1 LPFAISLIL
10 LLKGAVTCSNIP
22 IVDYIVRE
30 KPTKVSAAG
39 QLKSSAIALTLAL
52 LLRNLDTKH
61 NIFFFAH
68 SSAWRNIF
76 LFFIKRVI
84 TSANKDLSAST
95 F

>member
-30 KPTKVSAAG
+30 KPTKASAAG
-39 QLKSSAIALTLAL
+39 QLKSSAVVLTLAL
-52 LLRNLDTKH
+52 LLRNLDAKY
-61 NIFFFAH
+61 NIFFFTRF
-68 SSAWRNIF
+68 STWRNIF

-84 TSANKDLSAST
+84 TSTNKDLLAST

>member
-1 LPFAISLIL
+1 M
-10 LLKGAVTCSNIP
+10 
-22 IVDYIVRE
+22 VDYIVGE
-30 KPTKVSAAG
+30 KPTKASAAG
-39 QLKSSAIALTLAL
+39 QLKSSAVALTSAPPS
-52 LLRNLDTKH
+52 RNLDAKH
-61 NIFFFAH
+61 NIFFFAR

>member
-1 LPFAISLIL
+1 LPFAIGLIL
-10 LLKGAVTCSNIP
+10 LSKGAVTCSNIP

-39 QLKSSAIALTLAL
+39 QLKSSAVVSTLAPL
-52 LLRNLDTKH
+52 SRNLDAKY
-61 NIFFFAH
+61 NIFFFAR

>member
-1 LPFAISLIL
+1 LLFAIGLIL

-22 IVDYIVRE
+22 MVDYIVGE
-30 KPTKVSAAG
+30 KPTKASAAG
-39 QLKSSAIALTLAL
+39 QLKFSAVVLTLAL
-52 LLRNLDTKH
+52 LLRNLDAKY
-61 NIFFFAH
+61 NIFFFVR

>member
-1 LPFAISLIL
+1 LLFAISLIL

-22 IVDYIVRE
+22 IVDYIVGE
-30 KPTKVSAAG
+30 KPTKALAAG
-39 QLKSSAIALTLAL
+39 QLKSSAIILTLAL
-52 LLRNLDTKH
+52 LSRNLDAKH
-61 NIFFFAH
+61 NIFFFARF
-68 SSAWRNIF
+68 SAWCNIF